1 MVDAAGEHPQC
12 PRSRT
17 ISNGL
22 EKEGNVRRYVIVFA
36 VMALA
41 VGILAVPA
49 SAGKG
54 GGNTFSDSTSTANGS
69 YTWDADMINV
79 ENVTETGAG
88 VYVAV
93 LDTGLAPNWTDYFP
107 KDRIATELGK
117 GFYQNVSF
125 KTQAHGV
132 NDKCG
137 LGVEVGPLT
146 ETTWIGS
153 RGATHGTHVTSTIIG
168 FNYQTKFDAI
178 AGYPLPP
185 IQVRGIAPEAT
196 IIPVKVL
203 ADYQVP
209 ALPKC
214 DDPGPLA
221 AEEVVF
227 GTDQMVAAGINYVTD
242 LAIAGYTPMVINM
255 SLGGPE
261 LADIEKEAIDR
272 AIENGVIVVA
282 SAGNEGEKGMGY
294 PGAYEPVISVGATG
308 WTGEWLIPNTTP
320 DFYKDDEY
328 YWNSEEG
335 SWNHPV
341 NYPYRM
347 WWLQGD
353 SPLLSDSGDV
363 ADPTSANDVY
373 VADFSSR
380 AIGEQDLDVLAPG
393 TWVRGPYPATPGYN
407 HLPWW
412 SNGLGDYFGRNVG
425 NFYYV
430 GGTSMASPHVAAAA
444 ALLLEKNPSLE
455 QGGIDAALSDAA
467 LTISPSDSRT
477 AFDLSD
483 ADGNYAP
490 GFYTKSW
497 GISCEVEEGEPAVA
511 CDAVGAGL
519 IQVDEAL
526 ALIP

>member
-1 MVDAAGEHPQC
+1 
-12 PRSRT
+12 
-17 ISNGL
+17 
-22 EKEGNVRRYVIVFA
+22 
-36 VMALA
+36 MALA
-41 VGILAVPA
+41 VGLLAAPA

-54 GGNTFSDSTSTANGS
+54 GGNIFSSATSTIDGS
-69 YTWDADMINV
+69 YTWDADMIGI
-79 ENVTETGAG
+79 ESPGVTETGAG

-107 KDRIATELGK
+107 EDRIATELGK

-125 KTQAHGV
+125 TSQAHGE

-137 LGVEVGPLT
+137 GGVEVGPLT
-146 ETTWIGS
+146 ETSWIGS
-153 RGATHGTHVTSTIIG
+153 RGSEHGTHVTSTIIG
-168 FNYQTKFDAI
+168 FNYQSKFDAI

-185 IQVRGIAPEAT
+185 IQVRGIAPDAT

-227 GTDQMVAAGINYVTD
+227 GTDQMVDAGINYVTD

-261 LADIEKEAIDR
+261 LADIEKDAIDR
-272 AIENGVIVVA
+272 AIDNGVIVVA
-282 SAGNEGEKGMGY
+282 SAGNEGEEGMGF
-294 PGAYEPVISVGATG
+294 PGAYAPVISAGATG

-320 DFYKDDEY
+320 ADYVTDPD
-328 YWNSEEG
+328 YWDAEAGE
-335 SWNHPV
+335 WIHPAA
-341 NYPYRM
+341 YPYRM
-347 WWLQGD
+347 WWLQGG
-353 SPLLSDSGDV
+353 SPLETGSGDV
-363 ADPTSANDVY
+363 ADPTNAGDVY
-373 VADFSSR
+373 LADFSSR
-380 AIGEQDLDVLAPG
+380 ALEGQDLDVLAPG

-412 SNGLGDYFGRNVG
+412 AKGLGDYFGHNVG

-444 ALLLEKNPSLE
+444 ALLLEKDSSLVQADVDGLLSSTALEIPSSGTDEIFWL
-455 QGGIDAALSDAA
+455 GWGF
-467 LTISPSDSRT
+467 DSV
-477 AFDLSD
+477 
-483 ADGNYAP
+483 
-490 GFYTKSW
+490 SW
-497 GISCEVEEGEPAVA
+497 DTECEVEEGTSVT
-511 CDAVGAGL
+511 CDPVGAGL
-519 IQVDEAL
+519 IQVDDAL
-526 ALIP
+526 AAVTP